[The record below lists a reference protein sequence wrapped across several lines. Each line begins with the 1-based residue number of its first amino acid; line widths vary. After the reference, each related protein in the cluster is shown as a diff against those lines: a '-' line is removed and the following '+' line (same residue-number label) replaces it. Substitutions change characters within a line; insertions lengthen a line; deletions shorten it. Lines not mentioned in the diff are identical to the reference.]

1 TPELQTLVRSMEAA
15 PTRHLAA
22 LAENAI
28 RRFDGAA
35 GGRVRVGL
43 APTIPGQCTDELLE
57 AFAGLA
63 REYGVTLHTH
73 LAETNVQYIHAQRRW
88 GKTIVQ
94 QCQIGRAVCRGRGY
108 MKGMTV

>member
-1 TPELQTLVRSMEAA
+1 LETPRY
-15 PTRHLAA
+15 RHLAA
-22 LAENAI
+22 LAETCI

-35 GGRVRVGL
+35 GGPVRVGL

-73 LAETNVQYIHAQRRW
+73 LAETKVQVIHAQRRW